1 MQKYT
6 TTKNALRP
14 SSSRAHC
21 GHLKHLLL
29 AVIGSLPA
37 HSALIAGW
45 DFQTT
50 TTGGTAAAAQPNSP
64 RVYSA
69 NFGYGTIYLDGSNGS
84 SEWLTSNEISGFGGT
99 SVNAGEGFTTATT
112 GPSALVLIAGASTA
126 ANGNQAVFR
135 FSMSG
140 YEGLSI
146 SLAAQRT
153 STGFATQLWEYSLD
167 GNIYELIGMLSA
179 GSTAGSITSSYAGS
193 GELGFAAFD
202 GLNDV
207 ENAYVRVTFD
217 GATGSTGNNRIDNI
231 QLSATE
237 MPVMALSVPEPG
249 CPMLIGVGAALA
261 LSMRSRRS
269 SLFFPKNGFDPV
281 S

>member
-14 SSSRAHC
+14 SVSRAHC

-64 RVYSA
+64 RVYNA

-84 SEWLTSNEISGFGGT
+84 SEWLSSNEIGGFGGT
-99 SVNAGEGFTTATT
+99 AVNAGDGFSTATT
-112 GPSALVLIAGASTA
+112 GPSALALIAGASSS
-126 ANGNQAVFR
+126 ANGNMAVFR
-135 FSMSG
+135 FSMAG
-140 YEGLSI
+140 YQSLSI

-153 STGFATQLWEYSLD
+153 ATGFATQLWEYSAD
-167 GNIYELIGMLSA
+167 GITYRSIGTLSA
-179 GSTAGSITSSYAGS
+179 GSVAGNITSTFAGS
-193 GELGFAAFD
+193 GVLGFAAFD
-202 GLNDV
+202 DLNDV
-207 ENAYVRVTFD
+207 DDAYVRVTFG
-217 GATGSTGNNRIDNI
+217 GATASTGNNRIDNI
-231 QLSATE
+231 QFNATE
-237 MPVMALSVPEPG
+237 MPVMAMSVPEPG
-249 CPMLIGVGAALA
+249 SPMLIGVSAVLA

-269 SLFFPKNGFDPV
+269 S
-281 S
+281 

>member
-14 SSSRAHC
+14 YVSRAHG

-50 TTGGTAAAAQPNSP
+50 TTGGTAAVPQPNSP
-64 RVYSA
+64 RVYNA
-69 NFGYGTIYLDGSNGS
+69 NFGSGTIYLDGSNGS
-84 SEWLTSNEISGFGGT
+84 SGWLTSNQLTSFGGT
-99 SVNAGEGFTTATT
+99 GVNAGSGFSTATT
-112 GPSALVLIAGASTA
+112 GASALVLIAGASSS
-126 ANGNQAVFR
+126 ANGNMAVFR
-135 FSMSG
+135 FSMAG
-140 YEGLSI
+140 YQSLSI

-153 STGFATQLWEYSLD
+153 ATGFDTQLWEYSADGSNFRSIGTLLAGSVA
-167 GNIYELIGMLSA
+167 GNIT
-179 GSTAGSITSSYAGS
+179 STYAGS
-193 GELGFAAFD
+193 GVLGFAAMD
-202 GLNDV
+202 GLDGV
-207 ENAYVRVTFD
+207 DDAYVRVTFE
-217 GATGSTGNNRIDNI
+217 GATSSTGNNRIDNI
-231 QLSATE
+231 QFNATE
-237 MPVMALSVPEPG
+237 MPALANSVPEPG

-269 SLFFPKNGFDPV
+269 S
-281 S
+281 